1 MEKTFLII
9 DDDVNIRKMLGLL
22 IKRNNLGKIVCELDS
37 GEYAAEEISFYNPD
51 IVLIDLLLPH
61 TDGIEIINISKSLG
75 YSGKFIMISQVEDEE
90 IVSRAY
96 ENGILFFINK
106 PINSI
111 EVINVIKGVIYNID
125 LERSLAQIKSAIF
138 NIDNINNSAS
148 KPNLDEKIS
157 SVFKD
162 LGIIGTVGSNDLKKV
177 INLIIQQ
184 KHRTPKSAY
193 QLQSI
198 YEEVVLQDEEIET
211 VSVSRKALEQR
222 IRRTVQKAF
231 ETIVELGS
239 EDYSNSIFVEYSTM
253 LFDFKQI
260 RQQMRYIE
268 NPGTEEQGKIN
279 IKKFIEGIIA
289 KLE

>member
-1 MEKTFLII
+1 MEKTIFIV
-9 DDDVNIRKMLGLL
+9 DDDINIRKMLGIL
-22 IKRNNLGKIVCELDS
+22 IRKNNLGKIVCELDS
-37 GEYAAEEISFYNPD
+37 GEHAAEEIAFYNPD
-51 IVLIDLLLPH
+51 IVLIDLLLPYN
-61 TDGIEIINISKSLG
+61 DGIEIISKSKSLG
-75 YSGKFIMISQVEDEE
+75 YHGKFVMISQVEDDD
-90 IVSRAY
+90 IISRAY
-96 ENGILFFINK
+96 ENGILFFLSK

-138 NIDNINNSAS
+138 NIDNI
-148 KPNLDEKIS
+148 KHPILTPNLDEKIT

-162 LGIIGTVGSNDLKKV
+162 LGIIGAVGSNDLRKV
-177 INLIIQQ
+177 INRIVQH
-184 KHRTPKSAY
+184 KNRNPMSSY
-193 QLQSI
+193 QLQDI
-198 YEEVVLQDEEIET
+198 YEEIASLDEGPEAVVT
-211 VSVSRKALEQR
+211 TRKALEQR
-222 IRRTVQKAF
+222 IRRTIQKAF

-239 EDYSNSIFVEYSTM
+239 EDYSNPVFVEYSTI

-268 NPGTEEQGKIN
+268 STNSEEQGKIN